1 MNDWTYVFRADTFA
15 TCVTKMIILSYIHLQ
30 YFIKN
35 KNKNMNPQYSTQ
47 SHYTE
52 QVMVNKKLTVMVTIQ
67 SLDSDSDNAAVQNKV
82 YTCRNRE

>member
-1 MNDWTYVFRADTFA
+1 
-15 TCVTKMIILSYIHLQ
+15 
-30 YFIKN
+30 
-35 KNKNMNPQYSTQ
+35 MNPQYSTQ

-67 SLDSDSDNAAVQNKV
+67 SLDSDSDNAAVQNTV